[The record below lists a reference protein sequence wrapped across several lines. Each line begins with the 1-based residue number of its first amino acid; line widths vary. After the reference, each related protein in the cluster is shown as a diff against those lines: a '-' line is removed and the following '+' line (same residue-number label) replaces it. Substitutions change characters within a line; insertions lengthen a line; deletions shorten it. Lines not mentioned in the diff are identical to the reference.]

1 MSDPA
6 EPFDRRARRQRRS
19 RAAGRFGEHA
29 FLKRAVAAELAE
41 RVAEL
46 GSSFARGL
54 DLGCHDARI
63 GAFAAWSVALDPALA
78 FATSAGTPAV
88 VADEDRLPF
97 ANASFD
103 VIVSALA
110 LHGVNDLPGAL
121 IQVRRALAPGG
132 LFIAALFGGVS
143 LGELRRDLIEA
154 ESALTGRVAARV
166 APMVDVQ
173 AAAGLLQ
180 RAGFVMPVV
189 DVATLTLRYASAAA
203 ALADLHGMGEGN
215 VLMQREPLRRAVLAE
230 VAARFEARAGADG
243 RTVVEIEVLT
253 LTGWAPGGDAAAL
266 GQTLQRGF
274 SAESDG

>member
-1 MSDPA
+1 MTRGIMSDPA
-6 EPFDRRARRQRRS
+6 EPFDRGARRRCRAR
-19 RAAGRFGEHA
+19 AAANFGEHA
-29 FLKRAVAAELAE
+29 FLKRSVAADLAE

-46 GSSFARGL
+46 GTGFACGL
-54 DLGCHDARI
+54 DLGCHDARVE
-63 GAFAAWSVALDPALA
+63 GFAAWSVALDPALA
-78 FATSAGTPAV
+78 FAAAAGAPAV

-97 ANASFD
+97 ADASFD
-103 VIVSALA
+103 VVVSALA

-121 IQVRRALAPGG
+121 IQVRRALQPGG

-166 APMVDVQ
+166 SPMVDVQ

-189 DVATLTLRYASAAA
+189 DVATLTLRYASAAR
-203 ALADLHGMGEGN
+203 ALADLHGMAEGN
-215 VLMQREPLRRAVLAE
+215 ILIQREPLRRAVLAE

-243 RTVVEIEVLT
+243 RTAVEVEVLT
-253 LTGWAPGGDAAAL
+253 LTGWAPGGDGAAL
-266 GQTLQRGF
+266 GTAMR
-274 SAESDG
+274 ARV